1 MMRQFNANDNTYDL
15 IADLVEGQYYANS
28 NSYSF
33 SAGYLSS
40 VLEAVI
46 AELPKKK
53 QEEWRNRFNTERQLV
68 WAKVS

>member
-1 MMRQFNANDNTYDL
+1 MRVFDSKDSTYNL
-15 IADLVEGQYYANS
+15 INDLVEGQYYANN

-53 QEEWRNRFNTERQLV
+53 QEEWRNRFNTDRQV
-68 WAKVS
+68 AWAKVS

>member
-1 MMRQFNANDNTYDL
+1 MMRQFNSTDSTYDL
-15 IADLVEGQYYANS
+15 IADLVEGQYYANN

-53 QEEWRNRFNTERQLV
+53 QEEWRNRFNTDRQV
-68 WAKVS
+68 AWAKVS